1 MLGKLLALPYPVSS
15 SLKRKRNR
23 RHYYYY
29 FFPCELADK
38 KVIFEYIRERYT
50 FSKIITLTIFCL
62 SQELITFTKF

>member
-29 FFPCELADK
+29 YFFSYELADK

-50 FSKIITLTIFCL
+50 FSKILTLTIFCL
-62 SQELITFTKF
+62 GQELYFY